1 MPCIGKIVKAH
12 GIGGLVKVD
21 SYLDTPDLFDT
32 LKKISVDKVEYT
44 IEKCSYS
51 NDGFVFLKLKNVDDM
66 NAALLLKDKSIF
78 VDKSEMPKLDNGR
91 YYISDIIGLNVATDT
106 KIYGKIINIL
116 QYGSADV
123 VEVKAIEGGFIRFP
137 WLNSLDVTIDIEN
150 KIFKVDEKKFLEVAL
165 YED

>member
-21 SYLDTPDLFDT
+21 SYLDTPDLFDSFE
-32 LKKISVDKVEYT
+32 KVSIDKTEYK

-51 NDGFVFLKLKNVDDM
+51 NDGFVFLKLENVNNM
-66 NAALLLKDKSIF
+66 NDALLLKDKNIYI
-78 VDKSEMPKLDNGR
+78 DKNDMPELDKGR

-106 KIYGKIINIL
+106 KIYGKIVNIL
-116 QYGSADV
+116 QYGSADI
-123 VEVKAIEGGFIRFP
+123 VEVKAENGGFIRFP
-137 WLNSLDVTIDIEN
+137 WLNALNVIIDIEN
-150 KIFKVDEKKFLEVAL
+150 KIFKVDEKMFLEVAL